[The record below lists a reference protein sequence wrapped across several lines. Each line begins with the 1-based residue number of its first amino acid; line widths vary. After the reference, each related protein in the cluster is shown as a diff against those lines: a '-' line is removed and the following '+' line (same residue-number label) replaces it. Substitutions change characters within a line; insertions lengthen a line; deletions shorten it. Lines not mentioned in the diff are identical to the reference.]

1 LCFLVPLLIFKA
13 VFWESETVIVIIIM
27 IIVEVAV
34 VVVVELDSLKKNDKH
49 PVVRE
54 KVEEFRNEFWATNF
68 YSPYNKGGNGVILS
82 SI

>member
-1 LCFLVPLLIFKA
+1 
-13 VFWESETVIVIIIM
+13 M
-27 IIVEVAV
+27 MIVEVAV
-34 VVVVELDSLKKNDKH
+34 VVKVVVGVVVELDSLKQNDKH

-68 YSPYNKGGNGVILS
+68 YSPYSKIGNGVILS